1 MPQSGTDEVSLERS
15 LLSSRNWKEKYKR
28 GVIGLILEQQVGFGH
43 AETGRRGMPAELSA
57 WAKGIYVGGMFHL
70 VRE

>member
-57 WAKGIYVGGMFHL
+57 
-70 VRE
+70 